1 MSQPY
6 FFSLS
11 TSFIDKKEFLDVY
24 REVYTA
30 AMLLCAPFGLLEI
43 QMDVIDDHFD
53 KDYMKVFTEWEE
65 ILSRAIFEQRG
76 YTQDEIVTSV
86 NKYITGSAID
96 SSIKPDEEVLSI
108 AQ

>member
-1 MSQPY
+1 MAS

-11 TSFIDKKEFLDVY
+11 NSFIDKKEFLDVY
-24 REVYTA
+24 REVYA
-30 AMLLCAPFGLLEI
+30 AAQLLCAPFGLLEV
-43 QMDVIDDHFD
+43 QIDDIDRFD
-53 KDYMKVFTEWEE
+53 KQMKEDYMKVFTEWEE

-96 SSIKPDEEVLSI
+96 SSIKPDEEVRN
-108 AQ
+108 